1 MTPSPLTKS
10 PARQKD
16 PFERDRLRLGR
27 YRELRDFYDGTQW
40 LGKARRGEK
49 RLVVNY
55 ARALVRK
62 VVSYALPDAVG
73 FEVPAPVMTESRSRG
88 VEESS
93 GKNVLLLDS
102 PTDRLPDSVLV
113 RARREAGEAQANRV
127 ETLLA
132 EL

>member
-27 YRELRDFYDGTQW
+27 YRELRDFYDGMQW

-49 RLVVNY
+49 RLVINY

-62 VVSYALPDAVG
+62 VVSYALPDPVG
-73 FEVPAPVMTESRSRG
+73 FEVPAPVLTGSGVGRRRSEARASDLARG
-88 VEESS
+88 NDPATS
-93 GKNVLLLDS
+93 
-102 PTDRLPDSVLV
+102 DSV
-113 RARREAGEAQANRV
+113 RIQARQEASEV
-127 ETLLA
+127 
-132 EL
+132 

>member
-1 MTPSPLTKS
+1 MTLPPSPKS

-16 PFERDRLRLGR
+16 PFERDRLRLSR

-73 FEVPAPVMTESRSRG
+73 FEVPAPVLHGSGVGGRRSDEDGKSEVGRRT
-88 VEESS
+88 S
-93 GKNVLLLDS
+93 GENPDLRL
-102 PTDRLPDSVLV
+102 DRLGGRSGAG
-113 RARREAGEAQANRV
+113 ARGGGRGAGQ
-127 ETLLA
+127 
-132 EL
+132 